1 MFFAKIQQIF
11 SLLLQPY
18 PVTATRKAQ
27 TKNAILIS
35 LVVLFVLASFQPFGL
50 DNLPKDKKWFIIAGY
65 GLVCFVV
72 VYCNYLI
79 ANLFFPKAFCENNWK
94 VYKEILWSVGTTLLV
109 GIGNYLY
116 NNYVGI
122 LSANV
127 GNALYMLGIT
137 FLVSIV
143 PLSVVVMLKYNYL
156 LQKNLE
162 QAVKL
167 NQNLQ
172 QYHKQ
177 QLDSQHI
184 LPMQSQVPETIVLKS
199 EDKNELIVLAENLI
213 YLEADDNYV
222 DVWYFA
228 KDKLQK
234 TTLRTTLKNIE
245 TTLQV
250 YPQFVRCH
258 RSYLVNLQQVLQV
271 IGNSQG
277 YKLVVEKTDFQV
289 PVSRSLAKILR
300 EKVENDFANSQI
312 L

>member
-1 MFFAKIQQIF
+1 MFFAKIRQI
-11 SLLLQPY
+11 SHLLLQPY
-18 PVTATRKAQ
+18 PVTATHKAQ
-27 TKNAILIS
+27 TKNAVLIS

-50 DNLPKDKKWFIIAGY
+50 DNLPKDKKWFVIAGY
-65 GLVCFVV
+65 GLVCFVI

-79 ANLFFPKAFCENNWK
+79 INFLFPKAFRESDWK
-94 VYKEILWSVGTTLLV
+94 VYKEICWSVGTTLLV

-122 LSANV
+122 LSANL
-127 GNALYMLGIT
+127 GNALYMLGVT

-162 QAVKL
+162 QAMQL

-172 QYHKQ
+172 QYQKQ
-177 QLDSQHI
+177 QIDNQHI
-184 LPMQSQVPETIVLKS
+184 LPTQSQIPETVVLKG
-199 EDKNELIVLAENLI
+199 EDKNELFVVVSDLI

-222 DVWYFA
+222 DVWCFS
-228 KDKLQK
+228 KSKLQK
-234 TTLRTTLKNIE
+234 ITLRTTLKNIE
-245 TTLQV
+245 TTLQA

-271 IGNSQG
+271 VGNSQG
-277 YKLVVEKTDFQV
+277 YKLAFEKTDFQV
-289 PVSRSLAKILR
+289 PVSRSLAKVLR
-300 EKVENDFANSQI
+300 EKVENGFANSQI
-312 L
+312 S